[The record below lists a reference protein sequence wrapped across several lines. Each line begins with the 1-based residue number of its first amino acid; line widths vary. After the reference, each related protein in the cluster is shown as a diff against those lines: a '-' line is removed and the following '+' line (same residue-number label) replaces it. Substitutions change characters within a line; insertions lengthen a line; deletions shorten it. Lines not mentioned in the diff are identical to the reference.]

1 MNRIGDYALL
11 SDCHSAALV
20 GPDGAVDWACFP
32 RFDSPSVF
40 ARALDSDR
48 GGHLTVAPV
57 GIRTVRRRYLDDTNV
72 LSTTWECSGGVLE
85 LTDCMPVDHL
95 ADDDPTT
102 VRAHASILRRATCV
116 TGAIDLRV
124 DIAPRFEYA
133 ALRPRFRL
141 TSDRTAEIVGGP
153 SALWITASRPL
164 VGQAD
169 ALTAEWTLR
178 AGEQVWLDVAW
189 TPSNHVVSPAAA
201 PSDEVL
207 ALRLERTID
216 FWREWMAA
224 CWYSGEHADAVR
236 RSALALKGLTFA
248 PTGAVV
254 AAATTSLPER
264 IGGERNWDYR
274 YTWIRDATLT
284 LISLFVLG
292 FTDEADAF
300 KVWLERTGAGRPADL
315 QLMYG
320 VGGERL
326 LPEFSLSHLAGHRR
340 SRPVRIGNAA
350 YEQRQLDMYG
360 QILQAAYLY
369 GRAERELT
377 ESNWQFLSGLADVV
391 CERWQLPDHGIWEIR
406 DAPRHFTHSKLNC
419 WLALD
424 RAVRIAEATGLPEDP
439 RWRHERDELR
449 VYLEER
455 GAVDG
460 WFTQAVGNEAAD
472 ASTLLVPAVGFLP
485 TTHPKV
491 AKTVEVVLRELE
503 RDGLVARYH
512 VPDGLRGGEGEF
524 LLCSFWLADCL
535 IHAGRVDEAD
545 ELVGRLLALSNDV
558 GLYAEEVDGAS
569 GEMLGNFPQAF
580 THMALVTT
588 CAHLSAAKRG
598 EVPFDGAHDYAELAL
613 ERLLRGRGRGRT

>member
-20 GPDGAVDWACFP
+20 GRDGAVDWACFP
-32 RFDSPSVF
+32 RFDSPSIF
-40 ARALDSDR
+40 ARALDHER
-48 GGHLTVAPV
+48 GGHFTVAPAD
-57 GIRTVRRRYLDDTNV
+57 VRSMTRRYLDDTNV
-72 LSTTWECSGGVLE
+72 LVTTWQCDGGVVE
-85 LTDCMPVDHL
+85 VTDCMPVDHL

-102 VRAHASILRRATCV
+102 VRTHAAILRRITCV
-116 TGAIDLRV
+116 SGEVRIHV
-124 DIAPRFEYA
+124 EIAPRFEYA
-133 ALRPRFRL
+133 ALCPRFRL
-141 TSDRTAEIVGGP
+141 TSSRTAEVVGGP
-153 SALWITASRPL
+153 SALWVTASRPL
-164 VGQAD
+164 DADAD
-169 ALTAEWTLR
+169 ALTADWTLV
-178 AGEQVWLDVAW
+178 AGDDVWIDAAW
-189 TPSNHVVSPAAA
+189 TPSNVMIDAAAA
-201 PSDEVL
+201 PSDETL
-207 ALRLERTID
+207 AIRLERTIE
-216 FWREWMAA
+216 FWREWMAT
-224 CWYSGEHADAVR
+224 CWYSGEHEAAVR
-236 RSALALKGLTFA
+236 RSALALKGLTYA

-254 AAATTSLPER
+254 AAATTSLPEA

-284 LISLFVLG
+284 LISLFILG
-292 FTDEADAF
+292 FPDEADAF

-326 LPEFSLSHLAGHRR
+326 LPEFPLHHLAGHRR

-369 GRAERELT
+369 GRAEGTLT

-391 CERWQLPDHGIWEIR
+391 CDRWQLPDHGIWEIR
-406 DAPRHFTHSKLNC
+406 DDPRHFTHSKLNC

-424 RAVRIAEATGLPEDP
+424 RAVRLGEAANLPVSP

-449 VYLEER
+449 TYLEER
-455 GAVDG
+455 AAAGG
-460 WFTQAVGNEAAD
+460 WFTQAVGNDAAD
-472 ASTLLVPAVGFLP
+472 AATLLIPAVGFLA
-485 TTHPKV
+485 TNHPKV
-491 AKTVEVVLRELE
+491 TKTIEVVLRELE
-503 RDGLVARYH
+503 REGLVARYH
-512 VPDGLRGGEGEF
+512 VPDGLHGGEGEF

-535 IHAGRVDEAD
+535 IHAGRIDEA
-545 ELVGRLLALSNDV
+545 EALIERLLALSNDV
-558 GLYAEEVDGAS
+558 GLYAEEVDATT

-580 THMALVTT
+580 THMALVTS

-613 ERLLRGRGRGRT
+613 DRLLRGRDAATP